1 MSDVHAAA
9 EGPEYAPSEPEEVE
23 EVAPQD
29 QGDEGEEGEGDD
41 EPAPKPVDWEKRSH
55 SYAGQ
60 AARER
65 SKRHAA
71 ERRAADLEARMERL
85 EASRPERG
93 DELLDL
99 IAHLPDDDEDPV
111 GDIAAVKR
119 ALKLYRQREVGSAEE
134 NRAQE
139 QATRQV
145 EAIKSSMADAEADFA
160 IDHPDYLDA
169 AKHYRAARADELGA
183 MGYRGEALNAQLSN
197 ELFGLVRTAFQ
208 NGDDPAERVYELAK
222 RRGFKAGGAAVNKKL
237 DALDRAS
244 QTGVRPQARP
254 AAGVLTW
261 DSVAKLDGAAR
272 DKAWDAL
279 RRREMSRK

>member
-1 MSDVHAAA
+1 MSDVPAA
-9 EGPEYAPSEPEEVE
+9 EGPEYAAPEPDEGD
-23 EVAPQD
+23 EVAAPD
-29 QGDEGEEGEGDD
+29 QEGEGEGEDGD

-71 ERRAADLEARMERL
+71 ERRAAELESRMERL
-85 EASRPERG
+85 ERAAPEQG
-93 DELLDL
+93 DELLEL
-99 IAHLPDDDEDPV
+99 IQHLREDDEDPV

-145 EAIKSSMADAEADFA
+145 EALKSSMSDAEADFA

-183 MGYRGEALNAQLSN
+183 MGYRGESLNAQLAN

-222 RRGFKAGGAAVNKKL
+222 RRGFRAGGKAVDKKL

-244 QTGVRPQARP
+244 QSGVRPQARP

-279 RRREMSRK
+279 RRREISRK